1 MCVCV
6 CVCVRERE
14 RERERENLFFKYLT
28 QSEFSVKIAEDCR
41 FERVHAESSII
52 KE

>member
-6 CVCVRERE
+6 CVCE
-14 RERERENLFFKYLT
+14 RERERENLFFEYLT
-28 QSEFSVKIAEDCR
+28 QSMFSVKIAENCR
-41 FERVHAESSII
+41 IERVHAESSII